1 MKITLG
7 KEKVVA
13 IGPRM
18 EDSYWGQWQFPK
30 LMEGKDGRVVLT
42 FHNGD
47 DVWEELGAAD
57 VWAVSD
63 DRGET
68 WNGVKDHTTI
78 QKGVLLP
85 SGDFLRQDGRPSVP
99 LDLTKIEAPMQTGN
113 YTIPSDDLHAKSNNI
128 NKLPLPRGQFHD
140 IWKQR
145 WSVYH
150 MDELPDGLFDHL
162 KEWPMLRTPSGQTE
176 ERAEWSTL
184 DWENRGLLM
193 MFPTSRNVAIPAM
206 PNFIGKLKVGPD
218 GKLWAATYN
227 KGLNPRNG
235 AFSPYSSTFVL
246 CSEDEG
252 HSWKMQGYLPYI
264 PDNDESEIK
273 ENETE
278 FDKRNFHEVL
288 RSACLVLILIVCGV
302 ILAFV
307 VRTYMIISEQADR
320 QQIVISDSGIGVAD
334 NNNYI
339 VDLPDGTVVV
349 AQTETL
355 QNSYIGNIDS
365 VNNVTQNNANNTTQ
379 VTQTETTQTLPAQT
393 TTAAATTNS
402 NGKININTASL
413 DELMAL
419 DGVGEKK
426 AQAIIDYRY
435 ENGRFN
441 SIEELTNVSGIG
453 EKTFE
458 KNKDRITVG

>member
-1 MKITLG
+1 MG
-7 KEKVVA
+7 
-13 IGPRM
+13 
-18 EDSYWGQWQFPK
+18 
-30 LMEGKDGRVVLT
+30 DG
-42 FHNGD
+42 F
-47 DVWEELGAAD
+47 E
-57 VWAVSD
+57 
-63 DRGET
+63 
-68 WNGVKDHTTI
+68 I
-78 QKGVLLP
+78 
-85 SGDFLRQDGRPSVP
+85 
-99 LDLTKIEAPMQTGN
+99 
-113 YTIPSDDLHAKSNNI
+113 
-128 NKLPLPRGQFHD
+128 
-140 IWKQR
+140 
-145 WSVYH
+145 
-150 MDELPDGLFDHL
+150 FD
-162 KEWPMLRTPSGQTE
+162 
-176 ERAEWSTL
+176 
-184 DWENRGLLM
+184 
-193 MFPTSRNVAIPAM
+193 
-206 PNFIGKLKVGPD
+206 
-218 GKLWAATYN
+218 
-227 KGLNPRNG
+227 
-235 AFSPYSSTFVL
+235 
-246 CSEDEG
+246 
-252 HSWKMQGYLPYI
+252 I

-365 VNNVTQNNANNTTQ
+365 VNNVPQNNTSNTTQ
-379 VTQTETTQTLPAQT
+379 VTQTETTQTLPAQS

-413 DELMAL
+413 EELMGL

-435 ENGRFN
+435 ENGRFY
-441 SIEELTNVSGIG
+441 SAEEITNVSGIG